1 MRASAIL
8 PALGLLAACGSQGA
22 APGAPVPSQADTVV
36 VWVTDPRDTLTLH
49 TDSLARL
56 LNASIVR
63 WQVADT
69 RDASVLVARGQLPA
83 VAHGPF
89 LKAFPA
95 GTATAEQLPW
105 GRLYALISDSLL
117 PVPALA
123 DSGSAIS
130 VRDDLARFAVST
142 DAAPSI
148 TMPPVPFQCDS
159 TIARARERRPTIAY
173 LDSDTVAREIAERL
187 AALAGMTSIGL
198 EQREFGWALSD
209 GREAGVVL
217 AVPLMTRESTFTIF
231 CGARVTAL
239 IETRATL
246 ITRLAP

>member
-1 MRASAIL
+1 M
-8 PALGLLAACGSQGA
+8 PALALLAACGGRGGTPE
-22 APGAPVPSQADTVV
+22 APAPAPADTVV

-56 LNASIVR
+56 LDASVIR

-69 RDASVLVARGQLPA
+69 RDASVLIARGQLPA
-83 VAHGPF
+83 VANGPF
-89 LKAFPA
+89 LKAFPP
-95 GTATAEQLPW
+95 GTATAAQLPW
-105 GRLYALISDSLL
+105 GRLYALISDSIV

-123 DSGSAIS
+123 DSGAAVG

-142 DAAPSI
+142 DAAPSV
-148 TMPPVPFQCDS
+148 TMPPLPLRCDS
-159 TIARARERRPTIAY
+159 SIARARETRPAIAY
-173 LDSDTVAREIAERL
+173 LDSDLVAREIAERL

-209 GREAGVVL
+209 GREAGVVV
-217 AVPLMTRESTFTIF
+217 AVPLMTRDSATTIF

-239 IETRATL
+239 IEARATL
-246 ITRLAP
+246 ITRLTP

>member
-1 MRASAIL
+1 MKGSAIL
-8 PALGLLAACGSQGA
+8 LALGLLVACSTHRGSPEVP
-22 APGAPVPSQADTVV
+22 APAQADTVL

-49 TDSLARL
+49 FDSLAHL
-56 LNASIVR
+56 LGASSIR

-69 RDASVLVARGQLPA
+69 RDASILVARGQLPA

-95 GTATAEQLPW
+95 GTATAERLPW
-105 GRLYALISDSLL
+105 GRLYALVSDSMI

-123 DSGSAIS
+123 DSGSAQG

-142 DAAPSI
+142 DAEPSI
-148 TMPPVPFQCDS
+148 TAPPVPLECDS
-159 TIARARERRPTIAY
+159 MIARAREARPRIAY
-173 LDSDTVAREIAERL
+173 LADDPVGRALAERL

-198 EQREFGWALSD
+198 ESREFGWALSD
-209 GREAGVVL
+209 GREAGIVV
-217 AVPLMTRESTFTIF
+217 AVPLVTRDSATSIF
-231 CGARVTAL
+231 CGARLTAL

-246 ITRLAP
+246 ITRPTP

>member
-1 MRASAIL
+1 M
-8 PALGLLAACGSQGA
+8 PAPAR
-22 APGAPVPSQADTVV
+22 ADTVV

-56 LNASIVR
+56 LGATAVG

-95 GTATAEQLPW
+95 GTATAELLPW
-105 GRLYALISDSLL
+105 GRLYALVSDSML
-117 PVPALA
+117 PIPALA
-123 DSGSAIS
+123 DSGAATG
-130 VRDDLARFAVST
+130 VRDDLARFAVRT
-142 DAAPSI
+142 EAVPSI
-148 TMPPVPFQCDS
+148 TMPPVPLRCDS
-159 TIARARERRPTIAY
+159 TIARARETRPSIAY
-173 LDSDTVAREIAERL
+173 LGSDTVAAEIAERL

-198 EQREFGWALSD
+198 EPREFGWALSD
-209 GREAGVVL
+209 GREAGVVM
-217 AVPLMTRESTFTIF
+217 AVPLMSRDSSTSIF

-239 IETRATL
+239 LETRATL
-246 ITRLAP
+246 ITRPGP

>member
-1 MRASAIL
+1 
-8 PALGLLAACGSQGA
+8 
-22 APGAPVPSQADTVV
+22 
-36 VWVTDPRDTLTLH
+36 
-49 TDSLARL
+49 
-56 LNASIVR
+56 
-63 WQVADT
+63 
-69 RDASVLVARGQLPA
+69 
-83 VAHGPF
+83 
-89 LKAFPA
+89 
-95 GTATAEQLPW
+95 
-105 GRLYALISDSLL
+105 
-117 PVPALA
+117 
-123 DSGSAIS
+123 
-130 VRDDLARFAVST
+130 
-142 DAAPSI
+142 
-148 TMPPVPFQCDS
+148 FQCDS